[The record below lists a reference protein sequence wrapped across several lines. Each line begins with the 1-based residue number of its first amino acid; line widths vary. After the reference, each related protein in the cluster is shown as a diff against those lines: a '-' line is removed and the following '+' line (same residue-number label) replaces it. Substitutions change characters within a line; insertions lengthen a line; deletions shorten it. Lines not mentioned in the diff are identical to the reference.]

1 MIFSQI
7 QVCNLSKISN
17 FRGFSCYFM
26 PRGYNNSKGRAI
38 NKLLLQKNCD
48 KIRFFWE
55 AKKGVL
61 ISNPK
66 QKLLARKF
74 WPFNHSPNPLLTHQY
89 PRRRILE
96 WNVALVNRILN

>member
-1 MIFSQI
+1 
-7 QVCNLSKISN
+7 
-17 FRGFSCYFM
+17 M
-26 PRGYNNSKGRAI
+26 PRRYNNSKGGAI

-48 KIRFFWE
+48 NKIRFLWE

-89 PRRRILE
+89 PRRWILE